1 MIILNLDFKLRIIY
15 ILLFLSIF
23 IPIIIL
29 ITKSYDIFTLKKFD
43 TIIFLSFLTFAV
55 SFILLIFTFYFF
67 ISNNIQ
73 LSILFL
79 IFFII
84 QVCIYTVITKIVAFM
99 VAK

>member
-55 SFILLIFTFYFF
+55 SFILLIFTLYFF